1 MSRKN
6 SSPGSIAVLPR
17 RKRGNFSM
25 YKIFLTSSFIL
36 MMMLLT
42 VLGFQTVQRVKLKQ
56 QLQQYQGR
64 IEEYEKRNLATK
76 NEIERLQE
84 PDYIEL
90 LARKYLG
97 LVKPGETIFQFED

>member
-1 MSRKN
+1 
-6 SSPGSIAVLPR
+6 
-17 RKRGNFSM
+17 
-25 YKIFLTSSFIL
+25 